1 MVQVLQKT
9 KKIGGSIMVRIPK
22 EVVELEHIEEGEL
35 IQLDIQK
42 PRKDWFG
49 STPGIKPFNKEE
61 DRARSKYE

>member
-22 EVVELEHIEEGEL
+22 EVVELEHIEEGEF
-35 IQLDIQK
+35 IQIDIQK

-49 STPGIKPFNKEE
+49 AFPQLKPWNKET
-61 DRARSKYE
+61 DRMRSKYE

>member
-1 MVQVLQKT
+1 
-9 KKIGGSIMVRIPK
+9 MVRIPK

-61 DRARSKYE
+61 DRARSKHE